1 MHEANHG
8 QLPASFFDLV
18 RTSEKPV
25 LVDFWAEWCGPC
37 RLVSPAIERLAVEYS
52 GLLLTVKVNV
62 DRRPLIAQA
71 FQVQGI
77 PTIMLFWKGE
87 PRMRLTGAY
96 PYEAIK
102 KNLQENWP
110 RDAEAEAG
118 GASEAGGAREAGEEA
133 QARPESTGTTVT

>member
-8 QLPASFFDLV
+8 QLPASFFELV

-37 RLVSPAIERLAVEYS
+37 RLVTPTIERLAREYA
-52 GLLLTVKVNV
+52 GQLITVKVNV
-62 DRRPLIAQA
+62 DRKPLVAQA
-71 FQVQGI
+71 YQVQGI

-102 KNLQENWP
+102 KNLEENWP
-110 RDAEAEAG
+110 RDVSAENG
-118 GASEAGGAREAGEEA
+118 RASEAAPTPPG
-133 QARPESTGTTVT
+133 SSGTTVT

>member
-8 QLPASFFDLV
+8 QLPASFFELV
-18 RTSEKPV
+18 RISEKPV

-37 RLVSPAIERLAVEYS
+37 RLVSPVIEKLAREYS

-62 DRRPLIAQA
+62 DRKPLIAQA

-110 RDAEAEAG
+110 RDAGGDAG
-118 GASEAGGAREAGEEA
+118 GPGEAAS
-133 QARPESTGTTVT
+133 ARPESTGTTVT

>member
-8 QLPASFFDLV
+8 QLPASFFELV

-37 RLVSPAIERLAVEYS
+37 RLVAPSIERLAREYA
-52 GLLLTVKVNV
+52 GQLLTVKVNV
-62 DRRPLIAQA
+62 DRKPLVAQA
-71 FQVQGI
+71 YQVQGI

-96 PYEAIK
+96 PYEEIK

-110 RDAEAEAG
+110 RDVGPDEG
-118 GASEAGGAREAGEEA
+118 RARSAA
-133 QARPESTGTTVT
+133 QAQPGTTVS

>member
-1 MHEANHG
+1 MPEANHG
-8 QLPASFFDLV
+8 QLPASFFELV

-37 RLVSPAIERLAVEYS
+37 RTVSPSIERLAREYA

-62 DRRPLIAQA
+62 DRKPLIAQA
-71 FQVQGI
+71 YQVQGI

-87 PRMRLTGAY
+87 ARMRLTGAY

-110 RDAEAEAG
+110 RDAAA
-118 GASEAGGAREAGEEA
+118 AADHAGEA
-133 QARPESTGTTVT
+133 ARAHPE